1 MLTTVVGSYPVIKM
15 GPGSIGSKLS
25 NILGFYDEFVPC
37 LEIAVGD
44 QIEAGIDII
53 SDGQVRGDMIEIFAR
68 NIPGMVVEDNVPKIV
83 GKIRAADKS
92 VGASDLKL
100 ALKTAKNL
108 SNDFQMNSKVFID
121 NEFNES
127 CKGVKGII
135 TGPSTLVLSCR
146 IEGFYNRDKK
156 KRIIEDMA
164 LVLKK
169 EAHDLEKAGAAMI
182 QIDEPFLSTGVADIS
197 VARKAIKTITK
208 DLEVPVSM
216 HICGEIGEILKDIL
230 NFPVQIIDCEF
241 AGMDS
246 NIESLKNEYSGS
258 KKIGFG
264 CIDTKKHS
272 VENLDG
278 VLNLIKEGINIVG
291 KENMILDPDCGMRML
306 SREMALLKLK
316 KMKETVA
323 WL

>member
-1 MLTTVVGSYPVIKM
+1 MLTTVVGSYPVIKT
-15 GPGSIGSKLS
+15 GPDSIGSKVS
-25 NILGFYDEFVPC
+25 NILGLYDEFVNC

-68 NIPGMVVEDNVPKIV
+68 NIPGMVVEDNIPKII

-100 ALKTAKNL
+100 ALKTAKKL
-108 SNDFQMNSKVFID
+108 SNDFQANSKVFID
-121 NEFNES
+121 NQFNES

-135 TGPSTLVLSCR
+135 TGPTTLVLSCR

-156 KRIIEDMA
+156 ERIIEDMA
-164 LVLKK
+164 HVLKK

-216 HICGEIGEILKDIL
+216 HVCGDIGEILNDIL

-241 AGMDS
+241 AGIDS

-272 VENLDG
+272 VDNLDG
-278 VLNLIKEGINIVG
+278 ILNLIKEGIDVVG

-316 KMKETVA
+316 KMKETLA